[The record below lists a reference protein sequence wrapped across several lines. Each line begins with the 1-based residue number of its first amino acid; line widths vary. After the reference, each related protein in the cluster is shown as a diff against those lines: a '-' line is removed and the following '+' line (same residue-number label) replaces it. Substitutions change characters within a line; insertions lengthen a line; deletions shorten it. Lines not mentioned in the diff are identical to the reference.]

1 MPFAR
6 RLFHTCPMAYFF
18 GSTSGI
24 KREIW
29 SIVCTGNHTDGV
41 QPSALYI
48 NETIGRILLY
58 KCACG
63 CGIKEDAFGLPS
75 QDKSVLWRRLYVTV
89 KDYNFI
95 YYSKTFDNLCLN

>member
-18 GSTSGI
+18 GSASGI

-29 SIVCTGNHTDGV
+29 SIVCTGK

-48 NETIGRILLY
+48 NDTIGRILLY

-63 CGIKEDAFGLPS
+63 CGIKEDAFGLPF